1 MADPLEIITTI
12 SNMSLVENN
21 SYSIIDKEQNQIG
34 EIISVKK
41 VENWY
46 SGKVK
51 NLTLPKPL
59 ETLFSEVEKHI
70 KNHDFSASKKTEA
83 EILNHKLQIKETGQL
98 FSDIQLGFKGTIYFK
113 VDN

>member
-1 MADPLEIITTI
+1 
-12 SNMSLVENN
+12 MSLVENN

-41 VENWY
+41 IENWY

-51 NLTLPKPL
+51 NLALPKPL

-70 KNHDFSASKKTEA
+70 KNHDFSATKKTEA
-83 EILNHKLQIKETGQL
+83 EILNHKLRIKETGQH